1 MKYINITTPDNI
13 DIEYRLAGAGS
24 RVAAA
29 TIDFL
34 IQIAALAII
43 IIISLLVVT
52 SNLNFIESITNTVY
66 IAFIILVYFVIFMGY
81 FLVCEIVLKGQTIG
95 KKILKLRTIRQ
106 NGQPITFIQSI
117 IRNLIRI
124 FIDNQGIG
132 LLMIFFTK
140 EHKRLGDMAGGTIVI
155 SENLSKISSDMLLYS
170 NFTTNQDRNVIT
182 TQYLL
187 DSGEK
192 QIIREYFARKD
203 EFIDSGVS
211 ALNSMKKY
219 FANKF
224 ELQPIDIT
232 VEFLVKILHEN
243 V

>member
-170 NFTTNQDRNVIT
+170 NFTTNQDRNVIN

-187 DSGEK
+187 DSSEK

>member
-81 FLVCEIVLKGQTIG
+81 FLVCEIALKGQTIG